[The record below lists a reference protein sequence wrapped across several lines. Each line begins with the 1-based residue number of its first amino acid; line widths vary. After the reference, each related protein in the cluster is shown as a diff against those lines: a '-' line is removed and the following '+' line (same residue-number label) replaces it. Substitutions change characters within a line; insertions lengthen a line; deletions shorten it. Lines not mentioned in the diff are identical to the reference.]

1 MEESMATQR
10 REVLI
15 VSGARTPI
23 GKFQGTLANTPAPEL
38 GAVAVRAAVERAGIQ
53 PELIEE
59 VIVGNVVGA
68 GLGQAPARQVAL
80 KAGLKDTIS
89 ATQIGKVCGSGLKAA
104 MLASSMIRAGD
115 ADVMVAGGMENMN
128 RGPYLLPNARF
139 GYRLGNGE
147 MVDAT
152 VHDGLW
158 CAFENW
164 HMGRAA
170 EFIARECGI
179 TREMQDEF
187 SFKSHQKTIAAI
199 QAGKFKSE
207 IAAVPI
213 AARKGTVL
221 FDTDE
226 TPRADTSIEALAK
239 LRPAFDEGGTVTAG
253 NAPPLSDGAAAVVLV
268 GEEIVAR
275 EKLKPMAR
283 VVAYAQAGVD
293 PKHIFWA
300 PIYVVR
306 KVLDK
311 AGWKLGD
318 VDLFEINEA
327 FAAQVLADGK
337 ELGIDWSRVNV
348 NGGAVAL
355 GHPIGASGA
364 RVLVTLLYALKDR
377 GLKRGIASLCLGGG
391 EAVAMAVESV

>member
-1 MEESMATQR
+1 MATR
-10 REVLI
+10 GREVL
-15 VSGARTPI
+15 VVGAARTPI

-38 GAVAVRAAVERAGIQ
+38 GAAAVREAVQRAGIQ
-53 PELIEE
+53 PGSVEE
-59 VIVGNVVGA
+59 VIMGNVVSA
-68 GLGQAPARQVAL
+68 GLGQAPARQAAL

-104 MLASSMIRAGD
+104 MLGSSMIRAGD
-115 ADVMVAGGMENMN
+115 ADVLVAGGMENMN

-139 GYRLGNGE
+139 GYRLGNNE
-147 MVDAT
+147 MLDAT

-187 SFKSHQKTIAAI
+187 SFKSHQKSLAAI
-199 QAGKFKSE
+199 QAGKFKAE
-207 IAAVPI
+207 IAPVSIPSK
-213 AARKGTVL
+213 KGPVQ

-226 TPRADTSIEALAK
+226 TPRADTSLEALAK
-239 LRPAFDEGGTVTAG
+239 LKPAFEEGGSVTAG

-268 GEEIVAR
+268 GEEIATR
-275 EKLKPMAR
+275 EKLKPIAR

-300 PIYVVR
+300 PIYAVR
-306 KVLDK
+306 KALDK
-311 AGWKLGD
+311 AGWKLQD

-337 ELGIDWSRVNV
+337 ELGIDWARVNV

-364 RVLVTLLYALKDR
+364 RILVTLLYAMKDR
-377 GLKRGIASLCLGGG
+377 GAKRGVASLCLGGG
-391 EAVAMAVESV
+391 EAVAMAVENA

>member
-1 MEESMATQR
+1 MATRR

-15 VSGARTPI
+15 AGGARTPI
-23 GKFQGTLANTPAPEL
+23 GKFQGTLASTPATEL
-38 GAVAVRAAVERAGIQ
+38 GAVAVREAVKRSGIAVDR
-53 PELIEE
+53 IEE
-59 VIVGNVVGA
+59 VIMGNVVTA
-68 GLGQAPARQVAL
+68 GLGQAPGRQAAL
-80 KAGLKDTIS
+80 KAGLKDTVS

-104 MLASSMIRAGD
+104 MLASAMIRAGD

-139 GYRLGNGE
+139 GYRLGTGE
-147 MVDAT
+147 IVDAT

-158 CAFENW
+158 CAFEDW

-179 TREMQDEF
+179 SRQMQDEF
-187 SFKSHQKTIAAI
+187 SFKSHQKATAAI
-199 QAGKFKSE
+199 QNGKFKAE
-207 IAAVPI
+207 IAAVPLQTK
-213 AARKGTVL
+213 KGTVL

-226 TPRADTSIEALAK
+226 TPRADTSLEALSK
-239 LRPAFDEGGTVTAG
+239 LKPAFEEGGTVTAG

-268 GEEIVAR
+268 GEEIVQG
-275 EKLKPMAR
+275 EGLKPLAR
-283 VVAYAQAGVD
+283 IISYAQAGVD

-300 PIYVVR
+300 PIYAVR
-306 KVLDK
+306 KALEK
-311 AGWKLGD
+311 AEWKLSD

-327 FAAQVLADGK
+327 FAAQVLADGQ
-337 ELGIDWSRVNV
+337 ELGIDWGKVNV

-364 RVLVTLLYALKDR
+364 RILVSLLYAMRDR
-377 GLKRGIASLCLGGG
+377 GARRGVASLCLGGG
-391 EAVAMAVESV
+391 EAVAMAVETL

>member
-1 MEESMATQR
+1 MDPRR

-15 VSGARTPI
+15 AGGARTPV

-38 GAVAVRAAVERAGIQ
+38 GAVAVRAAVERAGIK
-53 PELIEE
+53 PELVEE
-59 VIVGNVVGA
+59 VIMGNVVGA
-68 GLGQAPARQVAL
+68 GLGQAPARQAAL
-80 KAGLKDTIS
+80 KGGLKDTIT

-104 MLASSMIRAGD
+104 MLSSAMIRAGD

-128 RGPYLLPNARF
+128 RGPYLLTNARF
-139 GYRLGNGE
+139 GYRLGNTE
-147 MVDAT
+147 MLDAT

-170 EFIARECGI
+170 EFIARECCI
-179 TREMQDEF
+179 TRQMQDEF
-187 SFKSHQKTIAAI
+187 ALKSHQKALAAI
-199 QAGKFKSE
+199 QTGKFKAE
-207 IAAVPI
+207 ITPVIIPSKKGPVP
-213 AARKGTVL
+213 

-226 TPRADTSIEALAK
+226 TPRADTSLEALAK
-239 LRPAFDEGGTVTAG
+239 LKPAFEEGGSVTAG

-268 GEEIVAR
+268 GEDIAVR
-275 EKLKPMAR
+275 EHLEPIAR

-300 PIYVVR
+300 PIYAVR
-306 KVLDK
+306 KALDK
-311 AGWKLGD
+311 AGWKLSD

-327 FAAQVLADGK
+327 FSSQVLADGK

-364 RVLVTLLYALKDR
+364 RILVTLMYALKDR

-391 EAVAMAVESV
+391 EAVAMAVENV

>member
-1 MEESMATQR
+1 MTTQR

-15 VSGARTPI
+15 VGGARTPI
-23 GKFQGTLANTPAPEL
+23 GKFQGTLSNIPAPEI
-38 GAVAVRAAVERAGIQ
+38 GAVAVREAVKRSGIA
-53 PELIEE
+53 PEKIEE
-59 VIVGNVVGA
+59 VIMGNVVGA
-68 GLGQAPARQVAL
+68 GLGQAPARQAAL

-89 ATQIGKVCGSGLKAA
+89 ATQVGKVCGSGLKAA

-115 ADVMVAGGMENMN
+115 ADVLVAGGMENMN
-128 RGPYLLPNARF
+128 RAPYLLSNARF
-139 GYRLGNGE
+139 GYRMGNSE
-147 MVDAT
+147 MLDAV

-179 TREMQDEF
+179 TRTMQDEF
-187 SFKSHQKTIAAI
+187 ALASHQKAIAAI
-199 QAGKFKSE
+199 QAGKFKAE
-207 IAAVPI
+207 ISPVSIPSK
-213 AARKGTVL
+213 KGVVL

-239 LRPAFDEGGTVTAG
+239 LKPAFEEGGSVTAG

-268 GEEIVAR
+268 GDDVAAR
-275 EKLKPMAR
+275 DGLKPLAR
-283 VVAYAQAGVD
+283 VVSYAQAGTD

-300 PIYVVR
+300 PIYAVR
-306 KVLDK
+306 KALDK

-327 FAAQVLADGK
+327 FASQALADGQ
-337 ELGIDWSRVNV
+337 ELGIDWNKVNV
-348 NGGAVAL
+348 NGGAVAM
-355 GHPIGASGA
+355 GHPIGASGT
-364 RVLVTLLYALKDR
+364 RILVTLIYALMDR
-377 GLKRGIASLCLGGG
+377 GFKRGVASLCLGGG
-391 EAVAMAVESV
+391 EAVAMAVQVV

>member
-1 MEESMATQR
+1 MTPQR

-23 GKFQGTLANTPAPEL
+23 GRFQGTLANTSAPEL
-38 GAVAVRAAVERAGIQ
+38 GAVAVREAVKRAGIQ
-53 PELIEE
+53 PESVEE
-59 VIVGNVVGA
+59 VILGNVVSA
-68 GLGQAPARQVAL
+68 GLGQAPARQAAL

-89 ATQIGKVCGSGLKAA
+89 ATQVGKVCGSGLKAA

-115 ADVMVAGGMENMN
+115 ADVLVAGGMENMN
-128 RGPYLLPNARF
+128 GGPYLLPNARF
-139 GYRLGNGE
+139 GYRLGNSE
-147 MVDAT
+147 MLDAT

-179 TREMQDEF
+179 TRAMQDEF
-187 SFKSHQKTIAAI
+187 ALQSHQNALAAI
-199 QAGKFKSE
+199 QAGKFNAE
-207 IAAVPI
+207 IAPVSLPSK
-213 AARKGTVL
+213 KGPVM

-226 TPRADTSIEALAK
+226 TPRADTSLEALAK
-239 LRPAFDEGGTVTAG
+239 LKPAFEEGGSVTAG

-268 GEEIVAR
+268 GEDIAAR
-275 EKLKPMAR
+275 DSLKPMAR

-293 PKHIFWA
+293 PKRIFWA
-300 PIYVVR
+300 PIYAVR
-306 KVLDK
+306 QVLAK
-311 AGWKLGD
+311 AGWKLAD

-337 ELGIDWSRVNV
+337 ELGIDWARVNV

-355 GHPIGASGA
+355 GHPTGASGA
-364 RVLVTLLYALKDR
+364 RVLVTLLYAMKNR
-377 GLKRGIASLCLGGG
+377 GVKRGIASLCLGGG
-391 EAVAMAVESV
+391 EAVAMAVEAI

>member
-1 MEESMATQR
+1 MTTQR

-15 VSGARTPI
+15 VGGARTPI

-38 GAVAVRAAVERAGIQ
+38 GAVVVREAVKRSGVALDR
-53 PELIEE
+53 IEE
-59 VIVGNVVGA
+59 VIMGNVVGA
-68 GLGQAPARQVAL
+68 GLGQAPARQAAL

-104 MLASSMIRAGD
+104 MLASAMIRAGD

-139 GYRLGNGE
+139 GYRLGNSE
-147 MVDAT
+147 MLDAT

-164 HMGRAA
+164 HMGRSA

-179 TREMQDEF
+179 TRAMQDEF
-187 SFKSHQKTIAAI
+187 SFQSHRKAIAAI
-199 QAGKFKSE
+199 QAGKFKNE

-213 AARKGTVL
+213 AAKKGMIL

-226 TPRADTSIEALAK
+226 TPRADTSLEALAK
-239 LRPAFDEGGTVTAG
+239 LKPAFEDGGSVTAG

-268 GEEIVAR
+268 GEDVAAR
-275 EKLKPMAR
+275 ENLKPLAR

-300 PIYVVR
+300 PIYAVR
-306 KVLDK
+306 KALEK
-311 AGWKLGD
+311 AGWKIDD

-377 GLKRGIASLCLGGG
+377 GLKRGVASLCLGGG
-391 EAVAMAVESV
+391 EAVAMAVEVT

>member
-1 MEESMATQR
+1 MAPQR

-15 VSGARTPI
+15 VGGARTPV
-23 GKFQGTLANTPAPEL
+23 GKFQGTLSNTPAPEL
-38 GAVAVRAAVERAGIQ
+38 GAVVVRAAVERSGVRS
-53 PELIEE
+53 ELVEE
-59 VIVGNVVGA
+59 VIMGNVVGA
-68 GLGQAPARQVAL
+68 GLGQAPARQAAL
-80 KAGLKDTIS
+80 KGGLKDTIS

-104 MLASSMIRAGD
+104 MLSSAMIRAGD

-128 RGPYLLPNARF
+128 RGPYLLTNARF
-139 GYRLGNGE
+139 GYRMGNTE
-147 MVDAT
+147 MLDAT

-170 EFIARECGI
+170 EFIARECCI
-179 TREMQDEF
+179 TRQMQDEF
-187 SFKSHQKTIAAI
+187 ALKSHQKALAAI
-199 QAGKFKSE
+199 QAGKFKAE
-207 IAAVPI
+207 IAPVVIPSK
-213 AARKGTVL
+213 KGPVS

-226 TPRADTSIEALAK
+226 TPRADTSLEALAK
-239 LRPAFDEGGTVTAG
+239 LKPAFEEGGSVTAG

-268 GEEIVAR
+268 GEDIAAR
-275 EKLKPMAR
+275 ENLKPMVR

-300 PIYVVR
+300 PIYAVH

-311 AGWKLGD
+311 AGWKLDD

-327 FAAQVLADGK
+327 FSAQVLADGK

-364 RVLVTLLYALKDR
+364 RILVTLMYALRDR
-377 GLKRGIASLCLGGG
+377 GLRRGVASLCLGGG
-391 EAVAMAVESV
+391 EAVAMAVEIV

>member
-1 MEESMATQR
+1 MTTQR
-10 REVLI
+10 REALI
-15 VSGARTPI
+15 VGGARTPI
-23 GKFQGTLANTPAPEL
+23 GKFQGTLSTISAPDL
-38 GAVAVRAAVERAGIQ
+38 GAVAVREAVKRSGVALD
-53 PELIEE
+53 LIEE
-59 VIVGNVVGA
+59 VIMGNVVGA
-68 GLGQAPARQVAL
+68 GLGQAPARQTAL

-89 ATQIGKVCGSGLKAA
+89 ATQVGKVCGSGLKAA

-128 RGPYLLPNARF
+128 RAPYLLTNARF
-139 GYRLGNGE
+139 GYRMGNQE
-147 MVDAT
+147 MIDAV

-187 SFKSHQKTIAAI
+187 SYHSHRKAIAAI
-199 QAGKFKSE
+199 QAGKFKAE
-207 IAAVPI
+207 IAPVSIPSK
-213 AARKGTVL
+213 KGPVL

-239 LRPAFDEGGTVTAG
+239 LKPAFEEGGSVTAG
-253 NAPPLSDGAAAVVLV
+253 NAPPLSDGAAAVVIV
-268 GEEIVAR
+268 GEDIATR
-275 EKLKPMAR
+275 ENLKPLAR
-283 VVAYAQAGVD
+283 IVAYAQAGTD

-300 PIYVVR
+300 PIYAVR
-306 KVLDK
+306 KALDK
-311 AGWKLGD
+311 AGWKLND

-337 ELGIDWSRVNV
+337 ELGIDWAKANV
-348 NGGAVAL
+348 NGGAVAM

-364 RVLVTLLYALKDR
+364 RILVTLMYAMKDR
-377 GLKRGIASLCLGGG
+377 GAKRGVASLCLGGG
-391 EAVAMAVESV
+391 EAVAMAVEIV

>member
-1 MEESMATQR
+1 MTTQR

-15 VSGARTPI
+15 VSGVRTAI
-23 GKFQGTLANTPAPEL
+23 GKFQGTLAPIPAPEL
-38 GAVAVRAAVERAGIQ
+38 GAIVVREAVRRAGIA
-53 PELIEE
+53 PERVEE

-80 KAGLKDTIS
+80 KAGLKDTIN

-115 ADVMVAGGMENMN
+115 ADVLVAAGMENMN
-128 RGPYLLPNARF
+128 RAPYMLPNARF
-139 GYRLGNGE
+139 GYRMGNAE
-147 MVDAT
+147 MLDA
-152 VHDGLW
+152 VIYDGLW
-158 CAFENW
+158 CPFANW

-179 TREMQDEF
+179 TREMQDAYALN
-187 SFKSHQKTIAAI
+187 SHRKALTAI
-199 QAGKFKSE
+199 RTGKFKAE
-207 IAAVPI
+207 IVPVEI
-213 AARKGTVL
+213 PTKTGTTL

-239 LRPAFDEGGTVTAG
+239 LKPAFEPNGTVTAG

-268 GEEIVAR
+268 GEEIAAR
-275 EKLKPMAR
+275 ENLQPLAR
-283 VVAYAQAGVD
+283 VVAYAQAGVE
-293 PKHIFWA
+293 PKRIFWA
-300 PIYVVR
+300 PIYAIR
-306 KVLDK
+306 RVLEK
-311 AGWKLGD
+311 SGWKLED

-327 FAAQVLADGK
+327 FSAQVLADGK
-337 ELGIDWSRVNV
+337 ELGLDWARVNV

-364 RVLVTLLYALKDR
+364 RILVTLIYALKDR
-377 GLKRGIASLCLGGG
+377 DLKRGLAALCLGGG
-391 EAVAMAVESV
+391 EAVAMTIEMV